1 MNAPSHERSLDQ
13 SLKELLGLPWPC
25 HLSTG
30 TVMLN
35 PITLAGLPDLIE
47 LLSLSSAMPEDD
59 ESIEDRLEVALALV
73 ALMSGLDPADIAALS
88 DSDFAFLEAAC
99 RAANPSIFGDAS
111 LPRARAK
118 GAAGRQG
125 LRSIETSVAL
135 LVERGHRLEDIKGY
149 TLAQIERLSLAHARL
164 AAEQRI
170 NDLVIARAAAASEK
184 GYKATSQS
192 LQQALARLGG

>member
-1 MNAPSHERSLDQ
+1 MNAPAHERSLDQ

-30 TVMLN
+30 TVMLS

-47 LLSLSSAMPEDD
+47 LLNLNTAISDD
-59 ESIEDRLEVALALV
+59 GESTDDRLEVALALV

-88 DSDFAFLEAAC
+88 DSDFTFLEAAC
-99 RAANPSIFGDAS
+99 RAANPSIFGDAVA
-111 LPRARAK
+111 PRARGT
-118 GAAGRQG
+118 GAAGRHG

-135 LVERGHRLEDIKGY
+135 LVERGHRLEDIKRY
-149 TLAQIERLSLAHARL
+149 TLAQIEQLSLAHARL

-170 NDLVIARAAAASEK
+170 NDLMIARAAAASEK
-184 GYKATSQS
+184 GYKSIAQS